1 MCSVLHLISTCV
13 PDLEGH
19 RGFFWFRWNWGIVA
33 LRNEKFLGNFTL
45 RRFCTTLRHSADD
58 AGPCNAWMTWRGMI
72 CVEFFVSKWLW
83 SVRAYAQSF
92 HKPRLSQFSSR
103 ELQEQRMDV
112 AHERKFWQDFW
123 HYREFLCAPGCF
135 GSRRGRMEEA
145 ATPSRTGDC
154 QSLSDRLQLDV
165 FVCDF
170 IKTGVATAGATEADT
185 KITANSKIPAAA
197 WSWG

>member
-1 MCSVLHLISTCV
+1 MCPWSRRASWIFLI
-13 PDLEGH
+13 PM
-19 RGFFWFRWNWGIVA
+19 
-33 LRNEKFLGNFTL
+33 K
-45 RRFCTTLRHSADD
+45 LRHCSIETWKVFGKFHASSILYDSASPADD

-72 CVEFFVSKWLW
+72 CVEFFVLKWLW

-123 HYREFLCAPGCF
+123 HYFEFLCAPGCF